1 MRILIVQS
9 NVDLAWL
16 WARHLE
22 RLGGSV
28 QDVQA
33 GEAAL

>member
-22 RLGGSV
+22 RVGGSV
-28 QDVQA
+28 QHV
-33 GEAAL
+33 

>member
-1 MRILIVQS
+1 MRILIVQI

-16 WARHLE
+16 WARLLE

-28 QDVQA
+28 QHV
-33 GEAAL
+33 